1 MRRNSISNMRP
12 PSRTTI
18 STRSVIMIH
27 LTTIMC
33 VASGWTAPPRLCP
46 SPGGILRGVATAG
59 ATVAVVGAGA
69 AAAAAVV
76 AIDRINKDA
85 DGRRR
90 AVAYYEPPLGS
101 MGECCP
107 PPPRR
112 CCRCFGP
119 LGRGGYRACAEPWT
133 FRPVT
138 CVPKPQTPLLPTSL
152 SLPWIHI
159 YDCAY
164 IENAPSP
171 QNKRK

>member
-1 MRRNSISNMRP
+1 MRNNLTSNMRS

-18 STRSVIMIH
+18 STRSVIMIL

-69 AAAAAVV
+69 AAAVV

-90 AVAYYEPPLGS
+90 AAAYYEPPLGS
-101 MGECCP
+101 MGEFCP
-107 PPPRR
+107 PPPSR

-138 CVPKPQTPLLPTSL
+138 CVPKPQTRGSRPLSPSRGY
-152 SLPWIHI
+152 IH
-159 YDCAY
+159 DCAY
-164 IENAPSP
+164 IENVPSP
-171 QNKRK
+171 QNERK

>member
-1 MRRNSISNMRP
+1 MRNNLTSNMRS

-18 STRSVIMIH
+18 STRSVIMIL

-33 VASGWTAPPRLCP
+33 VASGWTAPPRLCA

-69 AAAAAVV
+69 AAAVV

-85 DGRRR
+85 GGRRR
-90 AVAYYEPPLGS
+90 AAAYYEPPLGS

-107 PPPRR
+107 PPRRR
-112 CCRCFGP
+112 CCRCCGP

-138 CVPKPQTPLLPTSL
+138 CVPKPQTPCSRPL
-152 SLPWIHI
+152 SPSRGYI

-164 IENAPSP
+164 IENVPSP
-171 QNKRK
+171 QNERK

>member
-1 MRRNSISNMRP
+1 MRP
-12 PSRTTI
+12 QSRTTI
-18 STRSVIMIH
+18 STRSVVMIL

-46 SPGGILRGVATAG
+46 SPGGTLRGVATAG

-69 AAAAAVV
+69 AAAVV

-90 AVAYYEPPLGS
+90 AAAYYEPPLGS
-101 MGECCP
+101 MGECVLLLVVVVVVVLDLSGVGDIARVP
-107 PPPRR
+107 N
-112 CCRCFGP
+112 
-119 LGRGGYRACAEPWT
+119 LGRFVPSRVCLNPRPHCSRPLSPSRGY
-133 FRPVT
+133 
-138 CVPKPQTPLLPTSL
+138 
-152 SLPWIHI
+152 I
-159 YDCAY
+159 YDCAF